1 MQTTGGIYR
10 TYTNTSNLVISNIVA
25 ENDVI
30 SSLSV
35 SGGNL
40 TASISNSEFL
50 RETFFN
56 LVNTVNNA
64 QVPSDSNELLFYN
77 LILANL
83 NALAE
88 TTTITMITSINIAV
102 TSGNSE
108 RDAIEVSNDVSQIS
122 IAAGTF
128 TITTNGDGAQ
138 TYVNTNSSFLI
149 QGLVVNERTIN
160 TDSASVAG
168 VIPEYD
174 FTNIVTGAVLQLN
187 GITEPPA
194 EGTNAYIFYQTFLI
208 AFQSFEPLITAITS
222 IAITNPNGFSFT
234 TDNSNLTILE
244 GAMSFAVENGQ
255 VITYNNDTSPILI
268 NNINFDS
275 TTGSIDSTSLPLIT
289 NPSAIIQEATNG
301 EIIIRDVRNLTNFS
315 STPPVGNVSEHLL
328 WTSLQAAVRTIDD
341 QTIPG
346 SSNAVITSIVIEN
359 AVNPGSEI
367 FTNSGANLIGITQNS
382 IFITTTGATFT
393 NNYTNLTNELA
404 VADVVISNRNITSIG
419 SISGLEATPSGM
431 EVVRNFGRELN
442 GATDVPTN
450 PSVNVLYTAILNRL
464 NSIDNSITEITSIT
478 ITNPLSSVTSSEVT
492 ANAATLTI
500 SQNNLIIQTN
510 STVSTEYI
518 NSQSSFVLNVTL
530 NVENNL
536 IQTATVPAS
545 ANNDL
550 VANLTNEEILRF
562 AIIGLQDI
570 NGSVPTDA
578 NQAFLYS
585 QFLTIISNL
594 NVAEGNPAITQI
606 TSFSILN
613 PSTSLTINNLSTG
626 AFVAVDSLQIEG
638 TDGTDTFLFRNS
650 QAEVII
656 PSIVFNSNQDDYLS
670 RNNNRFVLFCTCSRR
685 TSY

>member
-1 MQTTGGIYR
+1 MKKNLKAKVFTTLAVTTGITVATVAQACGGGGNEVQSQNELLVQQALINLNNSGTLPTSGSNESTVLGEILGHLQSIEPSIESITQISILDPESSVSINTGEGMVTVNANSITLQTTGGIYR

-168 VIPEYD
+168 IIPEYD

-328 WTSLQAAVRTIDD
+328 
-341 QTIPG
+341 
-346 SSNAVITSIVIEN
+346 
-359 AVNPGSEI
+359 
-367 FTNSGANLIGITQNS
+367 
-382 IFITTTGATFT
+382 
-393 NNYTNLTNELA
+393 
-404 VADVVISNRNITSIG
+404 
-419 SISGLEATPSGM
+419 
-431 EVVRNFGRELN
+431 
-442 GATDVPTN
+442 
-450 PSVNVLYTAILNRL
+450 
-464 NSIDNSITEITSIT
+464 
-478 ITNPLSSVTSSEVT
+478 
-492 ANAATLTI
+492 
-500 SQNNLIIQTN
+500 
-510 STVSTEYI
+510 
-518 NSQSSFVLNVTL
+518 
-530 NVENNL
+530 
-536 IQTATVPAS
+536 
-545 ANNDL
+545 
-550 VANLTNEEILRF
+550 
-562 AIIGLQDI
+562 
-570 NGSVPTDA
+570 
-578 NQAFLYS
+578 
-585 QFLTIISNL
+585 
-594 NVAEGNPAITQI
+594 
-606 TSFSILN
+606 
-613 PSTSLTINNLSTG
+613 
-626 AFVAVDSLQIEG
+626 
-638 TDGTDTFLFRNS
+638 
-650 QAEVII
+650 
-656 PSIVFNSNQDDYLS
+656 
-670 RNNNRFVLFCTCSRR
+670 
-685 TSY
+685 